1 MLSFVIKPLKSSIFG
16 VFLFILVYYHLC
28 NFGQN
33 LDNVQNQKSYQPRK
47 VNSLSITVPICR
59 ELIDSDS
66 RPHFSLRL
74 LNADAVT

>member
-33 LDNVQNQKSYQPRK
+33 LDNVQNQKKAINLER
-47 VNSLSITVPICR
+47 SIAY
-59 ELIDSDS
+59 
-66 RPHFSLRL
+66 L
-74 LNADAVT
+74 LQCQFVEN